1 MTLHSSP
8 WGWTQIPVAELE
20 YLKIIEKMFW
30 ELREQEHDVFSEWFN
45 LLELDRLKNERSN
58 Y

>member
-1 MTLHSSP
+1 MNLHSSP
-8 WGWTQIPVAELE
+8 WGWTQIPIDELE
-20 YLKIIEKMFW
+20 RLKKIEKMFW

-45 LLELDRLKNERSN
+45 LLELEQLKNERPN